1 MTSVRPMGT
10 RHVVINHKS
19 YLLMPTT
26 VDVREPESDPVPQE
40 ASYARVT
47 TLETGTFNVP
57 QHSGQNHP
65 TLGFGIKT
73 DLGL

>member
-10 RHVVINHKS
+10 RHAGINHKS
-19 YLLMPTT
+19 YLPMPTT
-26 VDVREPESDPVPQE
+26 VDVREPGSDPVPQE

-57 QHSGQNHP
+57 RDPYRNLP
-65 TLGFGIKT
+65 TISFHLCP
-73 DLGL
+73 LE

>member
-10 RHVVINHKS
+10 RHVEINHKS

-26 VDVREPESDPVPQE
+26 VDVREPGSDPAPQE
-40 ASYARVT
+40 ARYARVT

-57 QHSGQNHP
+57 QDP
-65 TLGFGIKT
+65 
-73 DLGL
+73 